1 MSIWV
6 ADDAVIYGN
15 VILGED
21 CSVYYHSVIRA
32 ESGEFIIGRGSN
44 IQDNCVVHGGSGTPV
59 LIGEGVTIGH
69 SCIIHGCTIGDNTLI
84 GMGSIIM
91 NRARIGNNVII
102 GAGSLVMEDTVI
114 PDNSVAYGRPAR
126 VIRSITEDEIEENR
140 QAAEHYIRLKDQRLM
155 NEPEP
160 VRISTG

>member
-15 VILGED
+15 VTLGED

-102 GAGSLVMEDTVI
+102 GVGSLVTEDKVI
-114 PDNSVAYGRPAR
+114 PDNCVAYGRPAR
-126 VIRSITEDEIEENR
+126 VIRRITEDEIEENR
-140 QAAEHYIRLKDQRLM
+140 QAAAYYISIKALH
-155 NEPEP
+155 EGSS
-160 VRISTG
+160 V